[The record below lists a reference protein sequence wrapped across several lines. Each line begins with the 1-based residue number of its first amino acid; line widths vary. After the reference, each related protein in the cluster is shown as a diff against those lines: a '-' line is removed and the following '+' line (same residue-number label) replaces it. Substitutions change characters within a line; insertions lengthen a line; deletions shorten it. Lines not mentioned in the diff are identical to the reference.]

1 MRTLHNKLDSPFL
14 SSNKRQ
20 LITLLVTYIS
30 LVTIFSFANRYFIN
44 PDGVSYMRLA
54 GYIAEGNFQQSVSGH
69 WSPLISWCLAP
80 FMLFGIEGLT
90 AARIVL
96 SLGGLVLLLGSW
108 LLAKRFNLV
117 YPINFIALM
126 ITALLIVSWSKD
138 ITPDLLMSAFLI
150 CYLYGVTSP
159 NILTKKKL
167 AFWCGVF
174 AGLAYLSKHY
184 ALPFFLIHFP
194 LIVVLRGY
202 LYRDDSRILNKKVFT
217 TLVIGFIGFLV
228 IALPLIIS
236 YQLKYQRLTF
246 GTAGIHAHAMV
257 GPDVKIMRPS
267 GLRPFFGL
275 RQPKSYAIH
284 LWEDPDFERF
294 ETWSPFENK
303 KYFKHQVKVALSNT
317 NLIYKFFVNNYF
329 IIGILSICFLP
340 FAFFIKRMGREKR
353 FLYGWIIITIIV
365 YCSGYIMV
373 YMVFDSGQRYFY
385 IIYLIALLLSFN
397 FIQEIIKNVKTEQTV
412 NLSIIRNLKVYIVL
426 FAVLS
431 FSLSPTIDF
440 YHSVKKLT
448 DKQSNIYKRIADRLS
463 SVEFYEP
470 YAIVGS
476 GSAPFMGLYVAYY
489 SKKKFLGKPRSTD
502 IEGITKEVKAAGAK
516 SIIVLGSM
524 KILENL
530 KNDENYR
537 HIIKLKKGELGWDAE
552 RNEYVEEINVF
563 YVN

>member
-30 LVTIFSFANRYFIN
+30 LVTIFSFANRYLIN

-80 FMLFGIEGLT
+80 FLLFGIEGLT

-117 YPINFIALM
+117 YPINFVALL
-126 ITALLIVSWSKD
+126 ITALLIMSWSKG
-138 ITPDLLMSAFLI
+138 ITPDLLMTAFLI
-150 CYLYGVTSP
+150 CYLYGVTDP
-159 NILTKKKL
+159 DILTKKKL
-167 AFWCGVF
+167 AFSCGVF
-174 AGLAYLSKHY
+174 AGLAYLSKHF
-184 ALPFFLIHFP
+184 AFPFFLIHFP
-194 LIVVLRGY
+194 LIIILRGY

-257 GPDVKIMRPS
+257 GPDIKITKAR
-267 GLRPFFGL
+267 FFGL
-275 RQPKSYAIH
+275 RQPKSYAIY
-284 LWEDPDFERF
+284 LWEDPLYLEDF

-329 IIGILSICFLP
+329 IIGILSICSLP

-353 FLYGWIIITIIV
+353 FLYGWVIITIIL

-373 YMVFDSGQRYFY
+373 YMPSDEGKRYFY

-397 FIQEIIKNVKTEQTV
+397 FIQEIIKNVRTEQTV
-412 NLSIIRNLKVYIVL
+412 NLSSIRNLKVYIVL
-426 FAVLS
+426 LAVLS

-448 DKQSNIYKRIADRLS
+448 YKQYNVYKRIADRLS

-470 YAIVGS
+470 YAAVGS
-476 GSAPFMGLYVAYY
+476 GGARFMGLYVAYY
-489 SKKKFLGKPRSTD
+489 SKKKFLGKPNSTD
-502 IEGITKEVKAAGAK
+502 IEGITKEVKAAGVK

-530 KNDENYR
+530 KNDEKYR
-537 HIIKLKKGELGWDAE
+537 HIIKLKKGELGWDPE
-552 RNEYVEEINVF
+552 RNEHTEEINVF

>member
-20 LITLLVTYIS
+20 LIILLITYIS

-80 FMLFGIEGLT
+80 FMLFGIEGVT

-96 SLGGLVLLLGSW
+96 SLSGLVLLLGSW

-117 YPINFIALM
+117 YPINFVALL
-126 ITALLIVSWSKD
+126 ITALLIVSWSKG
-138 ITPDLLMSAFLI
+138 ISPDLLMTAFLI
-150 CYLYGVTSP
+150 CYLYGVTDP

-167 AFWCGVF
+167 AFSCGVF

-202 LYRDDSRILNKKVFT
+202 FYRDASRILNKKVFT
-217 TLVIGFIGFLV
+217 TLFIGLITFLV
-228 IALPLIIS
+228 IASPLIIS
-236 YQLKYQRLTF
+236 YSVKYNRLTI
-246 GTAGIHAHAMV
+246 GTAGIHAHAAV
-257 GPDVKIMRPS
+257 GPDVKITKARF
-267 GLRPFFGL
+267 RGL
-275 RQPKSYAIH
+275 RQPKSYAINT
-284 LWEDPDFERF
+284 WEYPIYQDNLEDFK
-294 ETWSPFENK
+294 TWSPFENK

-353 FLYGWIIITIIV
+353 FLYGWVIITIIL

-373 YMVFDSGQRYFY
+373 YLPFDSGKRYFY
-385 IIYLIALLLSFN
+385 IIYLIVLLLSFN
-397 FIQEIIKNVKTEQTV
+397 FIQEIIKNVRTEQTV
-412 NLSIIRNLKVYIVL
+412 NLSNIRNLKVYIVL
-426 FAVLS
+426 LAVLS

-440 YHSVKKLT
+440 YHSVKKIT

-476 GSAPFMGLYVAYY
+476 GSAKFMGLYVAYY
-489 SKKKFLGKPRSTD
+489 SKKKFLGRPNSTD

-530 KNDENYR
+530 KNDEKYR

-552 RNEYVEEINVF
+552 RNEYIEEINVF